1 MQATDLTPS
10 ADDAAQLLAAMANEK
25 RLMILCHLVDQ
36 ERSVNDIAKL
46 VDLGQSPLS
55 QHLGKLRALK
65 LVKTRRDGQQI
76 LYSLASDKV
85 SRILVALYGIYCTT
99 DAKPAA

>member
-1 MQATDLTPS
+1 MET
-10 ADDAAQLLAAMANEK
+10 
-25 RLMILCHLVDQ
+25 
-36 ERSVNDIAKL
+36 
-46 VDLGQSPLS
+46 SPLQS
-55 QHLGKLRALK
+55 APVSTVPLPAKPRPALK